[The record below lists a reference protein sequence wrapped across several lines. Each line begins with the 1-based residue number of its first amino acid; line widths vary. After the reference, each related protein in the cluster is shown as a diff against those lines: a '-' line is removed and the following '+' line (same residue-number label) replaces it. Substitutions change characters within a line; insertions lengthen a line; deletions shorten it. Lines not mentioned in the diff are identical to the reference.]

1 LALFLA
7 FAPPGQGDAAALLA
21 QANNDLN
28 AGRYAAAVREAQ
40 AAATLF
46 EKLGKQEGQARAIT
60 AASLARMYSGEYT
73 TALQGFQDALAMAR
87 KATNV
92 GAEIARLNDIGNA
105 YYFQGRYGDAMAR
118 YQEAVRRLNA
128 APNDRWNAWGRQL
141 TSANIA
147 VLYQSVGQ
155 FDRALK
161 IYAELLHSAQSL
173 PPSEQAQLLSNAG
186 VLWRRLGDPQ
196 KALETYRAAQALYK
210 TDAQHS
216 SEIAVMNNIGIVQA
230 MDFRDYQAA
239 ERTFSGALA
248 LAETSGDYPLAVQTR
263 LYRGEAFYR
272 AGKATQAADD
282 YQTAARSAD
291 TLGQKEEEWK
301 ALYGLARLAAAKA
314 ETAKSQTLLRRA
326 VTLIESLREGT
337 GNSSLRSAFLA
348 DKRAVYDL
356 LIENTERAEEA
367 FPWMEASKSRM
378 LRDRA
383 GRNHPVSLQELRR
396 GLPADTAVLEY
407 WQGEDAGA
415 VVWVSKTQSGMRRW
429 RMSASD
435 LEGVSGL
442 PEVLANP
449 QRADWREVVRPVA
462 QELLRDIPL
471 LKDAGIR
478 RLRIVPDGMLA
489 ALPFETFPFGNGGLL
504 VERFAISYLPSVSS
518 TRESGPERLLHWPW
532 QLGFAGFADPL
543 SGSGKD
549 ADSLATPHDWI
560 TLPQAER
567 EVREIAGMLP
577 GKTAIFSGSNA
588 QKSHLPEAARYPL
601 LHFATHALA
610 ARENADLSYIL
621 LAPAAAT
628 QKFDYLFLKEVQRL
642 DLSAVKLVVLAAC
655 ETSVGQLAP
664 GEGIL
669 GFSQAFLSAG
679 AESVVSSLWNVGDK
693 PTEQLMKRFYGG
705 LANGAAFED
714 ALRNAKLAFMQSKS
728 AAHPAYWAG
737 FVLAGP
743 GNTRLP
749 RMLSWQAIAF
759 AALILLVLGGGVA
772 VLTLRRM
779 ARRAQSS
786 PHSRRP

>member
-1 LALFLA
+1 LALLLA
-7 FAPPGQGDAAALLA
+7 FAPPAQDDAAALLA

-40 AAATLF
+40 ASATLF
-46 EKLGKQEGQARAIT
+46 EKLGKQDGQARAIT

-87 KATNV
+87 KASNM
-92 GAEIARLNDIGNA
+92 GAEIARLNDMGNA
-105 YYFQGRYGDAMAR
+105 YYFQGGYGDAMSR
-118 YQEAVRRLNA
+118 YQEAMRRLDA
-128 APNDRWNAWGRQL
+128 APNDKWNAWGRQL

-155 FDRALK
+155 FDRALQ
-161 IYAELLHSAQSL
+161 IYTGLLQPTQSL
-173 PPSEQAQLLSNAG
+173 PPQEQAQLLSNAG

-210 TDAQHS
+210 KDAQHS

-272 AGKATQAADD
+272 AGKAIQAADD

-301 ALYGLARLAAAKA
+301 ALYGLARLAAAKGDTA
-314 ETAKSQTLLRRA
+314 ESQKLLRRA

-337 GNSSLRSAFLA
+337 GNSALRSAFLA

-356 LIENTERAEEA
+356 LIENTDQAEEVFA
-367 FPWMEASKSRM
+367 WMEASKSRM

-383 GRNHPVSLQELRR
+383 GRNHPVSLQELQR
-396 GLPADTAVLEY
+396 GLPADAAVLEY
-407 WQGEDAGA
+407 WQGDKAGA
-415 VVWVSKTQSGMRRW
+415 VVWVSKTRSGMRRW
-429 RMSASD
+429 RINATD
-435 LEGVSGL
+435 LARISSL
-442 PEVLANP
+442 PEILANP
-449 QRADWREVVRPVA
+449 RRSDWKEAVRPAA

-471 LKDAGIR
+471 LDDTSIQ

-489 ALPFETFPFGNGGLL
+489 ALPFETFPFRGGGLL

-518 TRESGPERLLHWPW
+518 TRESEPVRSLHWPW
-532 QLGFAGFADPL
+532 QKVFAGFADPRPS
-543 SGSGKD
+543 SGRG
-549 ADSLATPHDWI
+549 ADSVASPHDWI
-560 TLPQAER
+560 TLPQAAS
-567 EVREIAGMLP
+567 EVREIAGLLP
-577 GKTAIFSGSNA
+577 GKTAIFSGPNA
-588 QKSHLPEAARYPL
+588 QKSRLPEAARYPL

-621 LAPAAAT
+621 LAPAVAT
-628 QKFDYLFLKEVQRL
+628 QKFDYLFLKEVQSL
-642 DLSAVKLVVLAAC
+642 DLSPVKLVVLAAC
-655 ETSVGQLAP
+655 ETSVGKLAP

-669 GFSQAFLSAG
+669 GFSHAFLSAG
-679 AESVVSSLWNVGDK
+679 AESVVSSLWSVGDK
-693 PTEQLMKRFYGG
+693 PAEQLMKRFYGG
-705 LANGAAFED
+705 LANGAVFED
-714 ALRNAKLAFMQSKS
+714 ALRNAKLAFIKSKA

-749 RMLSWQAIAF
+749 RMLSWPAVAF
-759 AALILLVLGGGVA
+759 AGIILLILGGRIA
-772 VLTLRRM
+772 SLALKRP
-779 ARRAQSS
+779 ARKAKSS
-786 PHSRRP
+786 PTFRRR